1 LEVGGGGLT
10 RSPALKS
17 SKSAQA
23 WSRHES
29 IFVGKLR
36 NRAPLAW
43 KKHDFFVMS
52 APVVDHARRA
62 VIQEITSKSPFNVFN
77 IVAIV
82 AILVIGYFM
91 YKKFNE
97 KFEKGSIKIPHIS
110 PLEPKTRSVA
120 PVVVETMPDDP
131 EVIEEADVKEE

>member
-1 LEVGGGGLT
+1 VGGGGLT

-23 WSRHES
+23 WSRQES

-36 NRAPLAW
+36 GRASLAW
-43 KKHDFFVMS
+43 KKHEFFVMS
-52 APVVDHARRA
+52 APVVDHAKRA
-62 VIQEITSKSPFNVFN
+62 IIQEITSKSPFNIFN

-91 YKKFNE
+91 YKKFTE
-97 KFEKGSIKIPHIS
+97 KFDKGSIKIPHIV
-110 PLEPKTRSVA
+110 PLEPKTRSAA
-120 PVVVETMPDDP
+120 PVVMETLPQQP
-131 EVIEEADVKEE
+131 EPISEPGVKEE